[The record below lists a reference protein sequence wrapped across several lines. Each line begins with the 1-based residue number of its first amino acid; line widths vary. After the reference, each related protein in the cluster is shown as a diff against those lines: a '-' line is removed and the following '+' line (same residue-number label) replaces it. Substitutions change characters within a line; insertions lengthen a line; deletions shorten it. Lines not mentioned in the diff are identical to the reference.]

1 MSHKVKNNIIW
12 IDFKTKRFYD
22 LNKLGHPEKSNPLVP
37 YLCRTKVINAT
48 SGLSKPSPYQSV
60 SNTKTQNTSELTK
73 EDIYH
78 D

>member
-60 SNTKTQNTSELTK
+60 GNAKSQNTSELTK